1 MSLIICKRKDAEMEK
16 KVSVEIS
23 ARHVHLSEE
32 VYKKL
37 FGEDAEMTSV
47 KDLTGGGA
55 FVDARR
61 VTLVG
66 PKSEMKRVAVLGPY
80 RPVQIELSKTDAR
93 KLGVEPPIR
102 ISGDTKG
109 SAPIKIIGD
118 CGEYDAEEGAIIAK
132 RHIHVCEREAAEWG
146 VKKNDIV
153 KVSIKTDERS
163 LIFDD
168 VVIRTNPEESLAIM
182 HIDTDEGNAAGMD
195 GTTDGFV
202 VE

>member
-1 MSLIICKRKDAEMEK
+1 MEK

-66 PKSEMKRVAVLGPY
+66 PKSEMTRVAILGPY

-93 KLGVEPPIR
+93 KLGVDAPIR

-118 CGEYDAEEGAIIAK
+118 CGEFEAEEGAIIAK

-153 KVSIKTDERS
+153 KVSIRTEERS

-168 VVIRTNPEESLAIM
+168 VVIRTNPEESNAIM
-182 HIDTDEGNAAGMD
+182 LIDTDEGNAAGMN
-195 GTTDGFV
+195 GTMDGFV